1 MTRKD
6 YVLIAKSF
14 NDMSKAIRLEDTVAF
29 QIINMLADDLQL
41 DNPRFNRNVFLVACG
56 LEQN

>member
-6 YVLIAKSF
+6 YILIAKSF

-56 LEQN
+56 VK